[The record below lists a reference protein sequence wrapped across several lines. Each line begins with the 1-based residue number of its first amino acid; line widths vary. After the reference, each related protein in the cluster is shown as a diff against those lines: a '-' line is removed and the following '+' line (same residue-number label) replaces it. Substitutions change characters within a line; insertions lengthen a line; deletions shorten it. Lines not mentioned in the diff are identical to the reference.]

1 MNTHKTFSLLAAV
14 LVVAGQAAL
23 FAVDTHASTQAAAIE
38 TVENGLQAQNA
49 RTHAVS
55 LTASTLHAA
64 GTTQGA

>member
-23 FAVDTHASTQAAAIE
+23 FAVDTHASTQAAAAE
-38 TVENGLQAQNA
+38 SFENGLQARNA
-49 RTHAVS
+49 RNHAVS
-55 LTASTLHAA
+55 LTASTLRTA